1 MNKPASIPST
11 LLPEER
17 LYQGAP
23 PAPHQVQELTSEIV
37 EYWRAITLRKWS
49 ILALASVV
57 AVITFVVVS
66 QMIPVYRS
74 HATVLVEIDPP
85 PLIPFGSKADT
96 FSGPYYKEYFQT
108 QVQVLKSNAVAKRVV
123 AQLDLT
129 QHPEF
134 DPRQRK
140 PSAVEKWMTEHFPD
154 LASLIWKK
162 SVGALDEGLLEAKV
176 LDKFGD
182 RLRVDPVRQSQLIY
196 VVFESRDPQFAAKVA
211 NATARAYIQ
220 ADAEARSTTRD
231 NTGQVLGKRLA
242 DLKANSEKSALALQ
256 AYRDQEGML
265 DSKSNPLGG
274 TGRQVDEL
282 TQKLVAAQIRR
293 SEAEQAYRQVK
304 AGEVTG
310 YEPVPAG
317 VKSPSAVQAAKGIE
331 AAAEK
336 RFADVSQ
343 HHGPGHPTFL
353 AASSDLASARANTHN
368 QLREVVSS
376 FANEYQAAR
385 ATEKSIEAALS
396 QAKGTI
402 QTLNRKEIALN
413 VLKGEAATNRQLYQT
428 FLTRVRETSA
438 TKDAVAI
445 NARLVDPALPA
456 LLPFRP
462 DKARAVAIAT
472 FCGLLLGAF
481 GAVLLKRLNNTI
493 ETSEDVEHKLRQ
505 PFLAALPV
513 LRGKDKKNFSRIV
526 LDHSKDQYA
535 ESVRTVSTGVL
546 LSALYTPNMIIAV
559 SSSVAAEGKSTFAIN
574 LALSQSKSKD
584 VILIEGDM
592 RRPCFSEVLNL
603 PSEQRGM
610 SQLISGAATLDECLR
625 RIDGTNLHVIPAGKI
640 PLHPMELL
648 VSKKFRDLLAML
660 RDRCHLVIIDSPPVQ
675 LVSDALVIG
684 SQSTGVIYM
693 MKTDNTP
700 AALAKAGLK
709 RFESAN
715 IPVFG
720 VVLNQ
725 QDFKK
730 AEKYY
735 GQPSGY
741 GKYGYEAA
749 YGATKRR
756 HKWTTIGSTMKSLCV
771 NAGRRL
777 VLKKT

>member
-11 LLPEER
+11 LMPEER
-17 LYQGAP
+17 LYQSGP
-23 PAPHQVQELTSEIV
+23 PALHQAQELASEFV
-37 EYWRAITLRKWS
+37 QYWRAITLHKWS
-49 ILALASVV
+49 ILALGCVV

-74 HATVLVEIDPP
+74 HATVLIEIDPP
-85 PLIPFGSKADT
+85 PLIPVGKGDT

-108 QVQVLKSNAVAKRVV
+108 QVGVLKSNAVAKRVV

-129 QHPEF
+129 KHPEF
-134 DPRQRK
+134 DPRQSK
-140 PSAVEKWMTEHFPD
+140 PSAVKKWMTEHFPD
-154 LASLIWKK
+154 LAFLIWKP
-162 SVGALDEGLLEAKV
+162 VGALDEESLESRV

-196 VVFESRDPQFAAKVA
+196 VVFESHDPQFAAKVA

-231 NTGQVLGKRLA
+231 NTGQVLGKQLA
-242 DLKANSEKSALALQ
+242 DLEANLEKSELALQ
-256 AYRDQEGML
+256 AYRDQEGIL
-265 DSKSNPLGG
+265 DSKGTVLGG
-274 TGRQVDEL
+274 TGRQLDEL

-310 YEPVPAG
+310 SVPTG
-317 VKSPSAVQAAKGIE
+317 VKSPSGVQAAKVIE
-331 AAAEK
+331 AKAEK
-336 RFADVSQ
+336 RFAEVSQ

-353 AASSDLASARANTHN
+353 AVSSDLTAARANTHT
-368 QLREVVSS
+368 QIRELVSS
-376 FANEYQAAR
+376 IANEYQAAL

-402 QTLNRKEIALN
+402 QTLNRKEIALS
-413 VLKGEAATNRQLYQT
+413 VLEGEAATNRQLYQT
-428 FLTRVRETSA
+428 FLSRVRETNA
-438 TKDAVAI
+438 TKDAGAI
-445 NARLVDPALPA
+445 NARVVDPALPA
-456 LLPFRP
+456 LHPFRP
-462 DKARAVAIAT
+462 NKARMVGVAT
-472 FCGLLLGAF
+472 FFGLLLGAF

-493 ETSEDVEHKLRQ
+493 ETSEDVENKLRQ

-574 LALSQSKSKD
+574 LALSQSKFKN

-592 RRPCFSEVLNL
+592 RRPCFSQVLNL
-603 PSEQRGM
+603 RSEQKGM

-625 RIDGTNLHVIPAGKI
+625 RIDGTNLHVIPAGQI
-640 PLHPMELL
+640 PPDPLELL
-648 VSKKFRDLLAML
+648 VSRKFRDLLAML
-660 RDRCHLVIIDSPPVQ
+660 RDRCNMVIIDSPPVQ

-684 SQSTGVIYM
+684 SQSTGVIYIV
-693 MKTDNTP
+693 KTDNTT

-741 GKYGYEAA
+741 GTYGYEAA
-749 YGATKRR
+749 YGAIKRG

-777 VLKKT
+777 ALKKT